1 MAPKGE
7 TEYHKERECP
17 RSNERAAPKG
27 LPDDEAVRPPPAAW
41 YNPTVNTRNSKHF
54 GDSGTLRSRTAAL
67 SVFAE
72 WDRENPVVM
81 DPTRAVA
88 AVASLYRLIPPDARR
103 REDDPEFE
111 GVGRM
116 LDALARLGRSRG

>member
-1 MAPKGE
+1 MELRQRFKKKGSVPFSGS
-7 TEYHKERECP
+7 TIQ
-17 RSNERAAPKG
+17 
-27 LPDDEAVRPPPAAW
+27 LFVW
-41 YNPTVNTRNSKHF
+41 YNPTVTTIDSQFF
-54 GDSGTLRSRTAAL
+54 GDSEALRQRSESL
-67 SVFAE
+67 STFAE

-88 AVASLYRLIPPDARR
+88 AVASLYRLIPADARR
-103 REDDPEFE
+103 REDDPDFE